1 MTQAPEIARPADT
14 ATAPE
19 PSPQMRA
26 IADMYL
32 AGHVTGME
40 GREDEF
46 GAACID
52 AVRTI
57 THRKGYDHQVN
68 DGLVKAWL
76 SGIRFARAHDL
87 MAEHIQDQGETMRPV
102 LERMRTIM
110 ENSGERDIALEA
122 ICGWSTCH
130 HQLVITPT
138 HKEPGKRWFLSPFKT
153 ALDAGT
159 RIGQFDF
166 DEAYVVDEFY
176 APRAHAF
183 ADILGV
189 KINVP
194 KFDPKDRI
202 ITVALVD

>member
-1 MTQAPEIARPADT
+1 MTQAPELVRPDVD
-14 ATAPE
+14 ATPQ
-19 PSPQMRA
+19 PSPQLRA
-26 IADMYL
+26 LADRYL
-32 AGHVTGME
+32 AGHVTGLE

-57 THRKGYDHQVN
+57 THVKGYPHQVN
-68 DGLVKAWL
+68 DGLVKMWL
-76 SGIRFARAHDL
+76 SGIRFARAQNL
-87 MAEHIQDQGETMRPV
+87 MPEHIADSVDVMRPV

-110 ENSGERDIALEA
+110 EKSGEPDIALEA

-138 HKEPGKRWFLSPFKT
+138 YKEPGRRWFLSPFDV

-176 APRAHAF
+176 APRAHGF

-189 KINVP
+189 KIDVP
-194 KFDPKDRI
+194 PFDPATRI
-202 ITVALVD
+202 ISVSLVG